1 MNLKIQIMIEKENLK
16 LRKIKR
22 KRSNQIQ
29 NKVKNL
35 KLIQRMRKSQNIKR
49 KQTLKS
55 SRKWSL
61 IKNKANKKQR
71 IKRVL

>member
-1 MNLKIQIMIEKENLK
+1 MNLKIPIMIEKENLK

>member
-1 MNLKIQIMIEKENLK
+1 MIEKENLK